1 MWETLTQAHYEMT
14 SLTDPALVIVARITA
29 PGVESSSK
37 ENARP
42 PA

>member
-14 SLTDPALVIVARITA
+14 SLTDPALVIVAQITA
-29 PGVESSSK
+29 HGVKSSSG
-37 ENARP
+37 EDARP